1 MTDLKHLSRASRGQ
15 DQNNKDGGEG
25 SASVP
30 RPPRR
35 WLTRLAL
42 PGAVVLAV
50 ALLLAYAARDVLL
63 PAREVSVVR
72 AVALQ
77 EQASADDDGAATP
90 QSAPAS
96 AATVVAQAPGWV
108 EPDPYPIYVA
118 ALADGIVDKVHVL
131 EGQPVEAGQVLV
143 ELVDED
149 AALALEQARAAY
161 AQRRAEL
168 TAAQTDFDEPVALTR
183 AAAVGRA
190 RLAEAKAALARLDAE
205 VVKEQA
211 KLAELEAAYERVAS
225 LTGGSVS
232 ALQVDAAK
240 YQAQSQRAVV
250 EATRQRRPVLEA
262 QVAAARAELA
272 AAERDLEL
280 KTALRKARDQAAA
293 ALDAAQAAVEEAELR
308 LRRMTLVSPADG
320 VVMNRLV
327 APGSKL
333 VIGMD
338 DKHSIHAIHLYK
350 PGELQVRVDVPLSDA
365 AAVGVGQRA
374 VVVVDVLPNQEFTG
388 EVTRIVNR
396 ADIAKNTVQFKVA
409 LDEPSALLKPDML
422 ARVKFLS
429 GGGASQGGSGGSGG
443 GGSAQAGASGGG
455 GPVVIQ
461 RSAVVDGAEG
471 TYVWWVS
478 PVDQR
483 IERRPVTLGADRG
496 EGLVAVRR
504 GLNPGDV
511 LVDQPDASLT
521 EGERVRY
528 GGVTE

>member
-1 MTDLKHLSRASRGQ
+1 MADLKTLSRASRGQ
-15 DQNNKDGGEG
+15 EQNNNDGGG
-25 SASVP
+25 AGASVP
-30 RPPRR
+30 RPARR
-35 WLTRLAL
+35 WVTRLAL
-42 PGAVVLAV
+42 PVAVLLAV

-77 EQASADDDGAATP
+77 GRASADDDDAAAQP
-90 QSAPAS
+90 APAS

-131 EGQPVEAGQVLV
+131 EGESVEAGQVLV

-149 AALALEQARAAY
+149 AALALQQSRAAY
-161 AQRRAEL
+161 AQRQAEL
-168 TAAQTDFDEPVALTR
+168 AAAQTDYDEPVSLMR
-183 AAAVGRA
+183 ASAVGRA
-190 RLAEAKAALARLDAE
+190 RLAEARAGLSRLDAE
-205 VVKEQA
+205 VVKEEA

-250 EATRQRRPVLEA
+250 EATRQSRPVLEA
-262 QVAAARAELA
+262 QVATAEAELA
-272 AAERDLEL
+272 AAKRDLEL
-280 KTALRKARDQAAA
+280 KTTLRKTRDQAAA
-293 ALDAAQAAVEEAELR
+293 AVDAAQAAVQEAELR
-308 LRRMTLVSPADG
+308 LRRMTLMSPADG
-320 VVMNRLV
+320 VVMQRLV
-327 APGSKL
+327 APGDKL
-333 VIGMD
+333 MIGMD
-338 DKHSIHAIHLYK
+338 DKHSSHAIHLYK

-374 VVVVDVLPNQEFTG
+374 IVVVDVLPNEEFTG

-409 LDEPSALLKPDML
+409 LDAPSALLKPDML

-429 GGGASQGGSGGSGG
+429 GGGGASEGGSGGSGA
-443 GGSAQAGASGGG
+443 AQAGASGG

-461 RSAVVDGAEG
+461 RSAVVDGADG

-478 PVDQR
+478 PIDRRVA
-483 IERRPVTLGADRG
+483 RRPVTLGGDRG
-496 EGLVAVRR
+496 DGLVAVRS
-504 GLNPGDV
+504 GLNPADV

-528 GGVTE
+528 RGAAE